1 MSNVDRGWT
10 AGRRYMEY
18 NDRKDHPMKYLYV
31 PPRLLALSVFLLT
44 LCLALPALADD
55 RGEGQLDTSQ
65 PTGITVEQIIQKFA
79 AREKDFKIAREQYT
93 YRQSVTVQTLD
104 GDTVDGEFKQ
114 VVDVLFD
121 DKGHRIEQVVFAPQD
136 TLQRIAMT
144 REDFDDIQ
152 HRMPFVLTSDE
163 IPEYQI
169 LYVGKQKEDEL
180 GTYVFDVAPK
190 QIDKNRRY
198 FQGRI
203 WVDDHD
209 FQIVK
214 TYGKNVPDL
223 GVGKHRGG
231 QENLFPNFTT
241 WRQQID
247 GKYWFPVYTKVDDEL
262 HFSSGDVHVR
272 QIVKYTNYKRFG
284 ANVKITYEGQEV
296 SKGQPQSGTPQPGG
310 AQQPP
315 PKQ

>member
-1 MSNVDRGWT
+1 
-10 AGRRYMEY
+10 
-18 NDRKDHPMKYLYV
+18 MKYFQV
-31 PPRLLALSVFLLT
+31 PSRWLAFSLFILT
-44 LCLALPALADD
+44 LCLSLPVLASD
-55 RGEGQLDTSQ
+55 RGEGALDTSQ
-65 PTGITVEQIIQKFA
+65 PVNITVDEIIQRFA
-79 AREKDFKIAREQYT
+79 AKEKQFKIAREQYT
-93 YRQSVTVQTLD
+93 YRQSVTVQTLE
-104 GDTVDGEFKQ
+104 GDTVDGEYKS
-114 VVDVLFD
+114 VEDVLFD
-121 DKGHRIEQVVFAPQD
+121 DKGRRIEQVVFAPQSS
-136 TLQRIAMT
+136 LQRIAMT

-190 QIDKNRRY
+190 QIEKNKRY

-214 TYGKNVPDL
+214 SYGKNVPDL
-223 GVGKHRGG
+223 GTGKHRGG

-247 GKYWFPVYTKVDDEL
+247 GQYWFPVYTKVDDEL
-262 HFSSGDVHVR
+262 HFSTGDVHVR
-272 QIVKYTNYKRFG
+272 QVVKYSNYKRFG
-284 ANVKITYEGQEV
+284 ANVKITYEGQDI
-296 SKGQPQSGTPQPGG
+296 SKGTQPPNGTQ
-310 AQQPP
+310 P

>member
-1 MSNVDRGWT
+1 
-10 AGRRYMEY
+10 
-18 NDRKDHPMKYLYV
+18 MKYLHA
-31 PPRLLALSVFLLT
+31 PPRWLAFPLLLLIFS
-44 LCLALPALADD
+44 LALPAAAED
-55 RGEGQLDTSQ
+55 RGEGPLDASQ
-65 PTGITVEQIIQKFA
+65 PTGITVDEIIQKFA
-79 AREKDFKIAREQYT
+79 AREKQFKIAREQYT

-104 GDTVDGEFKQ
+104 GGTVDGEFRQ

-121 DKGHRIEQVVFAPQD
+121 DKGHRMEQVVFAPQSS
-136 TLQRIAMT
+136 LQRIMMT
-144 REDFDDIQ
+144 KEDFADIQ
-152 HRMPFVLTSDE
+152 QRMPFVLTSDE

-169 LYVGKQKEDEL
+169 LYVGKQREDEL

-190 QIDKNRRY
+190 QIQKDKRY

-214 TYGKNVPDL
+214 TYGKNVPDI
-223 GVGKHRGG
+223 GVGKKRGG

-247 GKYWFPVYTKVDDEL
+247 NKYWFPVYTSVNDEL
-262 HFSSGDVHVR
+262 HFSTGDVHVR
-272 QIVKYTNYKRFG
+272 QIVKYSNYKRFG
-284 ANVKITYEGQEV
+284 ANVKITYEGQDI
-296 SKGQPQSGTPQPGG
+296 SKSAPQPGTPQPGG

-315 PKQ
+315 KQ

>member
-1 MSNVDRGWT
+1 
-10 AGRRYMEY
+10 
-18 NDRKDHPMKYLYV
+18 MKCFEVTL
-31 PPRLLALSVFLLT
+31 RFLLLLT
-44 LCLALPALADD
+44 LSLALPAPASD
-55 RGEGQLDTSQ
+55 RGEGPLDASQ
-65 PTGITVEQIIQKFA
+65 PQGITVEQIIQRFA

-93 YRQSVTVQTLD
+93 YRQSVTVQTLE
-104 GDTVDGEFKQ
+104 GGSVDGEFKQ

-121 DKGHRIEQVVFAPQD
+121 DKGHRIEQVVFAPQSS
-136 TLQRIAMT
+136 LQRIMMT

-163 IPEYQI
+163 IPDYQI

-180 GTYVFDVAPK
+180 GTYVFEFAPK

-214 TYGKNVPDL
+214 SYGKNVPDI

-247 GKYWFPVYTKVDDEL
+247 GRYWFPVYTKVDDEL
-262 HFSSGDVHVR
+262 HFSTGDVHVR
-272 QIVKYTNYKRFG
+272 QIMKYANYKRFG
-284 ANVKITYEGQEV
+284 ANVKITYEGQEI
-296 SKGQPQSGTPQPGG
+296 SKGQQQPGSAQQPGG
-310 AQQPP
+310 AQQTP

>member
-1 MSNVDRGWT
+1 
-10 AGRRYMEY
+10 
-18 NDRKDHPMKYLYV
+18 MKCLAV
-31 PPRLLALSVFLLT
+31 PQRCLSFSLFLLAF
-44 LCLALPALADD
+44 CLALPALADD
-55 RGEGQLDTSQ
+55 RGEGALDTSQ
-65 PTGITVEQIIQKFA
+65 PQGITVEEIIQKFA
-79 AREKDFKIAREQYT
+79 AREKQFKIAREQYT
-93 YRQSVTVQTLD
+93 YRQSVTVQTIE
-104 GDTVDGEFKQ
+104 GESVDGEFKQ

-121 DKGHRIEQVVFAPQD
+121 DKGHRIEQVVFAPQSS
-136 TLQRIAMT
+136 LQRISMT

-190 QIDKNRRY
+190 QIDKNKRY

-262 HFSSGDVHVR
+262 HFSTGDVHVR
-272 QIVKYTNYKRFG
+272 QIVKYSNYKRFG
-284 ANVKITYEGQEV
+284 SNVKITYEGQDI
-296 SKGQPQSGTPQPGG
+296 SKSQPQSGTPQPGG
-310 AQQPP
+310 AQQTP